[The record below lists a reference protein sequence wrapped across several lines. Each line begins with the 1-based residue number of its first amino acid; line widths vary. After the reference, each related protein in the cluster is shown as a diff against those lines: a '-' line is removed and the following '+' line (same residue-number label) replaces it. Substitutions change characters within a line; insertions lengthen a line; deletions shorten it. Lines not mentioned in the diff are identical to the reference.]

1 MIKSKVLVFL
11 AILMLAL
18 VGCEKVE
25 QEQLTVYSFSGENEQ
40 LSISN
45 GIIVLNGTE
54 EIFTGGDLKVTDD
67 FFNNITSYSTTF
79 YIMSGDKKD
88 VILSNN
94 VVDTTGDTVNV
105 SSDLGQISGD
115 SAIRR
120 IKIDDTSDLKNILY
134 FELTTKDRDG
144 KENVYQLQLSLSEI
158 TKIIVKIKNVTWDPK
173 LGAALFKVP
182 PLFMPGGILYDSHC
196 FHFMG

>member
-45 GIIVLNGTE
+45 GIIVLNGTK
-54 EIFTGGDLKVTDD
+54 EIFTGGNLKVSDD
-67 FFNNITSYSTTF
+67 FFNNITSYYTTF

-120 IKIDDTSDLKNILY
+120 IQIDDTSDLKNILY

-158 TKIIVKIKNVTWDPK
+158 TKNNSED
-173 LGAALFKVP
+173 
-182 PLFMPGGILYDSHC
+182 
-196 FHFMG
+196 

>member
-1 MIKSKVLVFL
+1 MPINNLEIGEALNMIKSKVLVFL

-79 YIMSGDKKD
+79 YIMADDEKD
-88 VILSNN
+88 VILSND
-94 VVDTTGDTVNV
+94 VVDMTGDTVNI
-105 SSDLGQISGD
+105 SGDLGQISGN
-115 SAIRR
+115 STIRR
-120 IKIDDTSDLKNILY
+120 IKIDDTSNLENILH
-134 FELTTKDRDG
+134 FELTTKDRNG
-144 KENVYQLQLSLSEI
+144 KENVYQLQLSLTEI
-158 TKIIVKIKNVTWDPK
+158 TKSD
-173 LGAALFKVP
+173 G
-182 PLFMPGGILYDSHC
+182 D
-196 FHFMG
+196 

>member
-1 MIKSKVLVFL
+1 MAKSKMLVFL

-25 QEQLTVYSFSGENEQ
+25 NEQLTVYSFSGENEQ

-45 GIIVLNGTE
+45 GIIVLNGTK
-54 EIFTGGDLKVTDD
+54 EIFTGGNLKVSDD
-67 FFNNITSYSTTF
+67 FFNNITSYYTTF

-94 VVDTTGDTVNV
+94 VVDMTGDTVNV

-115 SAIRR
+115 SAISR

-144 KENVYQLQLSLSEI
+144 KENVYLLQLPLTEI
-158 TKIIVKIKNVTWDPK
+158 TNRSPI
-173 LGAALFKVP
+173 
-182 PLFMPGGILYDSHC
+182 
-196 FHFMG
+196 

>member
-1 MIKSKVLVFL
+1 MLYLIKQLEWGMVQMMPIENLEIGETLNMIKSKVLVFL

-94 VVDTTGDTVNV
+94 VVDLTGDTVNV

-120 IKIDDTSDLKNILY
+120 IQIDDTSDLKNILY

-144 KENVYQLQLSLSEI
+144 KENVYQLQLPLTEI
-158 TKIIVKIKNVTWDPK
+158 TKSNGD
-173 LGAALFKVP
+173 
-182 PLFMPGGILYDSHC
+182 
-196 FHFMG
+196 

>member
-25 QEQLTVYSFSGENEQ
+25 QEQLTVYSLSGENEQ

-88 VILSNN
+88 VIFSNN
-94 VVDTTGDTVNV
+94 VVDMTGDTVNV

-144 KENVYQLQLSLSEI
+144 KENVYQLQLSLTEI
-158 TKIIVKIKNVTWDPK
+158 TENN
-173 LGAALFKVP
+173 
-182 PLFMPGGILYDSHC
+182 S
-196 FHFMG
+196 

>member
-115 SAIRR
+115 STIRR

-158 TKIIVKIKNVTWDPK
+158 TKNNSED
-173 LGAALFKVP
+173 
-182 PLFMPGGILYDSHC
+182 
-196 FHFMG
+196 

>member
-1 MIKSKVLVFL
+1 MIKLNVSVFM
-11 AILMLAL
+11 AILVLTL

-45 GIIVLNGTE
+45 GIIVLNDTE
-54 EIFTGGDLKVTDD
+54 EIFNGGDLKVTDD

-94 VVDTTGDTVNV
+94 VVDMTGDTVNA
-105 SSDLGQISGD
+105 SGDLGQISGD

-158 TKIIVKIKNVTWDPK
+158 TKNNSED
-173 LGAALFKVP
+173 
-182 PLFMPGGILYDSHC
+182 
-196 FHFMG
+196 

>member
-1 MIKSKVLVFL
+1 MVKSKVLVFL

-67 FFNNITSYSTTF
+67 FFNNIVSYSTTF
-79 YIMSGDKKD
+79 YVMSGDKRD

-94 VVDTTGDTVNV
+94 VADMTGDTVNV
-105 SSDLGQISGD
+105 SGDLGQISGD

-120 IKIDDTSDLKNILY
+120 IKVDDTSDLENILY
-134 FELTTKDRDG
+134 FELTTKDMNG
-144 KENVYQLQLSLSEI
+144 KENVYQLQLPLSEI
-158 TKIIVKIKNVTWDPK
+158 TKNNSED
-173 LGAALFKVP
+173 
-182 PLFMPGGILYDSHC
+182 
-196 FHFMG
+196 

>member
-134 FELTTKDRDG
+134 FELTAKDMDG
-144 KENVYQLQLSLSEI
+144 NENVYQLELSLTEI
-158 TKIIVKIKNVTWDPK
+158 TKSD
-173 LGAALFKVP
+173 G
-182 PLFMPGGILYDSHC
+182 D
-196 FHFMG
+196 

>member
-1 MIKSKVLVFL
+1 MIKSKVLVFM

-18 VGCEKVE
+18 AGCEKVA

-45 GIIVLNGTE
+45 GIIILNGTE
-54 EIFTGGDLKVTDD
+54 ETFSGGDLKVTDD

-158 TKIIVKIKNVTWDPK
+158 TKNNSED
-173 LGAALFKVP
+173 
-182 PLFMPGGILYDSHC
+182 
-196 FHFMG
+196 

>member
-1 MIKSKVLVFL
+1 MLYLIEQLEWGIVQMMPIENLEIGETLNMIKSKVLVFL

-94 VVDTTGDTVNV
+94 VVDLTGDTVNV
-105 SSDLGQISGD
+105 SGDLGQISGD

-134 FELTTKDRDG
+134 FELTAKDRDG
-144 KENVYQLQLSLSEI
+144 KENVYQLQLPLSEI
-158 TKIIVKIKNVTWDPK
+158 TKNNSED
-173 LGAALFKVP
+173 
-182 PLFMPGGILYDSHC
+182 
-196 FHFMG
+196 